1 MLYPDIVLTETV
13 ANVSCP
19 RDEVLYNA
27 HIHPEQYSNTLSAA
41 QVKQLHKSIHYV
53 CGFAVDNLADSS
65 KFPEEWLFKHRWGK
79 GKKDSAS
86 KLPNGAKIVFLT
98 VGGRTSCVVPS
109 IQKKT
114 GPVAKDV
121 DDAVDEDADVDVEET
136 KPVKTENTSK
146 SSSRKNIAK
155 QQPKPKKTSATNGEV
170 VAEKPSTPASKKR
183 KSTTK
188 AETDTKK
195 VEVKKQKMK
204 AESYVDGIENQAK
217 AETNGRRRST
227 RASGKGQ

>member
-1 MLYPDIVLTETV
+1 MLTEVV
-13 ANVSCP
+13 ANVFCS

-27 HIHPEQYSNTLSAA
+27 RIHPEQYSNTLSAA
-41 QVKQLHKSIHYV
+41 QVKQLHKSIQYV

-79 GKKDSAS
+79 GKKDSAP
-86 KLPNGAKIVFLT
+86 KLPNGAKLVFLT

-121 DDAVDEDADVDVEET
+121 DDAVVEDAEADVEEA

-146 SSSRKNIAK
+146 PSSRKNTVK
-155 QQPKPKKTSATNGEV
+155 QPPKPKETGPTNSEV

-183 KSTTK
+183 KSTTRPG
-188 AETDTKK
+188 TNTKK
-195 VEVKKQKMK
+195 VEVKKQKTK
-204 AESYVDGIENQAK
+204 AESLVDGVGTQAK

-227 RASGKGQ
+227 RASGKGL